1 MDADTADNLTHA
13 TDADF
18 QQEVL
23 EADGLVIVDFW
34 AEWCAPCR
42 MLAPLFE
49 KLASEFAGR
58 LKFVKV
64 DVDASPDAPNQHGVR
79 GIPTL
84 ILFRNGQE
92 VDRVVGVLPERHL
105 REQLEGHLQPA

>member
-1 MDADTADNLTHA
+1 MVAETADNLTHA

-42 MLAPLFE
+42 MLAPTFE
-49 KLASEFAGR
+49 SWPAS
-58 LKFVKV
+58 
-64 DVDASPDAPNQHGVR
+64 SPDAR
-79 GIPTL
+79 SSSRWTLTRAPTRRTSTA
-84 ILFRNGQE
+84 FAASPR
-92 VDRVVGVLPERHL
+92 
-105 REQLEGHLQPA
+105 

>member
-1 MDADTADNLTHA
+1 MVADTADNLTHA

-23 EADGLVIVDFW
+23 KADGLVIVDFW

-42 MLAPLFE
+42 MLAPTFE
-49 KLASEFAGR
+49 KLASELAGR
-58 LKFVKV
+58 VKFVKV
-64 DVDASPDAPNQHGVR
+64 DVDASPDAPNHLGVR

-92 VDRVVGVLPERHL
+92 VDRVVGVLPEKHL
-105 REQLEGHLQPA
+105 RAQLEGHLQPA

>member
-1 MDADTADNLTHA
+1 MVADTADNLTHA

-18 QQEVL
+18 QKEVL
-23 EADGLVIVDFW
+23 EAEGLVIVDFW

-42 MLAPLFE
+42 MLAPTFE

-58 LKFVKV
+58 MKFVKV
-64 DVDASPDAPNQHGVR
+64 NVDASPDAPSQQGVR

-92 VDRVVGVLPERHL
+92 VDRVVGVLPERRL
-105 REQLEGHLQPA
+105 RAQLEGHLQPA

>member
-1 MDADTADNLTHA
+1 MVADTADNLTHA

-18 QQEVL
+18 QREVL

-42 MLAPLFE
+42 MLAPMFE
-49 KLASEFAGR
+49 KLAGEFAGR

-92 VDRVVGVLPERHL
+92 VDRVVGVPPERHL